1 MQDDDKKLAEDTAED
16 RKVWL
21 DEDAKW
27 FIFHKDAKE
36 FVSTLRG
43 QYIISQAL
51 AIAIDRLEEVDPP
64 MREESNISDMKF
76 LRNYLFHLHLP
87 AKELEEITEAVKIK
101 LGKENNGKS

>member
-27 FIFHKDAKE
+27 AIFHEDAKK
-36 FVSTLRG
+36 FASSIRG
-43 QYIISQAL
+43 QYIVSQAL
-51 AIAIDRLEEVDPP
+51 AIAIDQLEEVDPP
-64 MREESNISDMKF
+64 MQEKSNIADMKF

-87 AKELEEITEAVKIK
+87 ARELEEITEVVKIK
-101 LGKENNGKS
+101 LGRKNNGKG